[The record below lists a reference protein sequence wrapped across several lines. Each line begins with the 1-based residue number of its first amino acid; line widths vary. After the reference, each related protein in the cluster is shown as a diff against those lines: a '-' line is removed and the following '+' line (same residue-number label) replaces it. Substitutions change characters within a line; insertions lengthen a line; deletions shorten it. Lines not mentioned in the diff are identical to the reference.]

1 MGLVLRDGVSFCET
15 SGRLLFLDVRRD
27 RYFCLAPPT
36 EAAFQRLVRRDQN
49 AGDTQVEKR
58 LLADG
63 LLRAVPGDA
72 VPTACALPMPI
83 ASALDDAETKRST
96 GQTGALLRLARSELS
111 LRFLGLR
118 RALRGVARHKAR
130 ARATIGLSDAAIAAP
145 GLGFHAA
152 ALLASPLDRCLPRS
166 IATAHRYFSLGIR
179 VDLVIG
185 VKLQPFAAH
194 CWVQRGELLLNDR
207 LDTVRN
213 FTPILAI

>member
-1 MGLVLRDGVSFCET
+1 MGLVLRDGISFCET

-27 RYFCLAPPT
+27 RYFCLALPT
-36 EAAFQRLVRRDQN
+36 EAAFQRLVRRTPN
-49 AGDTQVEKR
+49 SGDEQVEKR

-63 LLRAVPGDA
+63 LLCAVAGDV
-72 VPTACALPMPI
+72 VPIPCALPMPV
-83 ASALDDAETKRST
+83 ASALDHAETRRPT
-96 GQTGALLRLARSELS
+96 GQTGALLRLAGSELS

-118 RALRGVARHKAR
+118 RALRAVARHKAR
-130 ARATIGLSDAAIAAP
+130 VRPTVGLSNAVIAEP
-145 GLGFHAA
+145 GLDFHAA

-194 CWVQRGELLLNDR
+194 CWVQQGEVLLNDR
-207 LDTVRN
+207 TDTVRN